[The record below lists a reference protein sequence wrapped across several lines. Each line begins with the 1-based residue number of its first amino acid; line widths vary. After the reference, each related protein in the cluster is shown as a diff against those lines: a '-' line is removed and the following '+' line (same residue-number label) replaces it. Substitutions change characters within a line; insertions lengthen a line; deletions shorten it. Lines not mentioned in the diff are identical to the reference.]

1 MPITVE
7 TSLSPVRIQQ
17 ITALVT
23 SCLREFPAPLSIPI
37 DGDVFFFLEEDCPQ
51 IGSQPELWALLVL
64 YQSEEHLWECSAFT
78 LPDKRQNGYF
88 SGLLDAAE
96 EAYPDDQ
103 FVFPIPDT
111 ESSFPARQTL
121 SAIGAEFWYQEHL
134 MTLAAGSPSWNVS
147 FSGTARHP
155 ELPLQIEPAEETG
168 TGYTLAAKAFLG
180 GVCIAS
186 CSVSVQT
193 DGSQTSGCLHHV
205 LVPESLRGQGI
216 GTRFLSTLL
225 PELNRQGIS
234 TFLLQVSGDNLPA
247 ISLYKKTGFQMKETL
262 SYYLY

>member
-7 TSLSPVRIQQ
+7 TFLSPVRIQQ

-64 YQSEEHLWECSAFT
+64 YQSEDHLWECSAFT

-216 GTRFLSTLL
+216 GTHFLSTLL